1 MKPLRQWSWDRVGS
15 DYDDDDNDDD
25 DVNND
30 DDGDDGDD
38 DDGDDD
44 DPNNSR
50 EVKLLEQAWA
60 TDEVV
65 QES

>member
-1 MKPLRQWSWDRVGS
+1 MLQ
-15 DYDDDDNDDD
+15 NDDD
-25 DVNND
+25 D
-30 DDGDDGDD
+30 DD

-50 EVKLLEQAWA
+50 EVKLLEQTRA